1 MKSKNILFFIPDLN
15 QESGGIRQYAAGL
28 LTIISTLPREY
39 RIYVLSNGNDP
50 VILEIIQSSVN
61 LELVTTYAYRAS
73 IFRKILNKIYNI
85 NVVIFNEI
93 FKKKLVA
100 LAAFVKKNARVNV
113 CVCAVAV

>member
-73 IFRKILNKIYNI
+73 IFRKILNKIYNMLYCTLQ
-85 NVVIFNEI
+85 N
-93 FKKKLVA
+93 
-100 LAAFVKKNARVNV
+100 
-113 CVCAVAV
+113 